1 MKGSRVSHFVVLT
14 SFLVSLAAW
23 GNVTATKSANAR
35 TVSATCRGMTNIKL
49 GISPFQDTL
58 LPSVG
63 QQLGWYKQN
72 CLNVSLVNVAWDSM
86 MTTMASRSIDVAV
99 YNTTGVVSTH
109 HIATNLVFAY
119 PWDIFDQGAAM
130 MARPGRGLKT
140 FAQFRAR
147 GMSAQAA
154 RAATMRQLK
163 GRTVVTT
170 LGTDMGEDLVMAL
183 HRTGMSLHD
192 VKVINLSTDQ
202 GLAAFLRGTGDAY
215 IGGIPQR
222 TRLVADHYLTL
233 LAGPDLTAPP
243 INGFVTTK
251 AFATR
256 NRDALLR
263 LIHVTYMIIR
273 YTQAHTTLVGK
284 FITGTLNKQ
293 TAAGMKASDFVSFW
307 QHYEHYPLN
316 AAQAQRELFTPSGFG
331 FWRTTWN
338 QDNTY
343 LVNFSHVLK
352 AKVPT
357 TAFLGVQMQQAYVS
371 KYGAHETGW
380 SKPSGRL

>member
-1 MKGSRVSHFVVLT
+1 MKGSRVSHYVVLIG
-14 SFLVSLAAW
+14 FLVSLALW
-23 GNVTATKSANAR
+23 GNVTSSGLAHAR
-35 TVSATCRGMTNIKL
+35 TTSAACNGMTNIRI

-72 CLNVSLVNVAWDSM
+72 CLNVSLVNVSWDAM

-109 HIATNLVFAY
+109 HIASNLVFAY

-130 MARPGRGLKT
+130 MGRPGRGLKT

-147 GMSAQAA
+147 GLSAQAA
-154 RAATMRQLK
+154 RTATMRQLK

-183 HRTGMSLHD
+183 HRTGMSLSD

-222 TRLVADHYLTL
+222 TRLVTDHYLTL

-243 INGFVTTK
+243 INGFVTTR
-251 AFATR
+251 AFATQ

-273 YTQAHTTLVGK
+273 YTQAHTRLVGA
-284 FITGTLNKQ
+284 FITSTLNKQ
-293 TAAGMKASDFVSFW
+293 TAAGMKPSDFVSFW
-307 QHYEHYPLN
+307 QHWEHYPLN
-316 AAQAQRELFTPSGFG
+316 AAQAQRELFNPNGFG
-331 FWRTTWN
+331 FWQRTWN

-352 AKVPT
+352 VKVPT
-357 TAFLGVQMQQAYVS
+357 SVFLGVQMQRAYVS
-371 KYGAHETGW
+371 KYGANERGWDKPTG
-380 SKPSGRL
+380 SL

>member
-1 MKGSRVSHFVVLT
+1 MRGLRFTRYAVLT
-14 SFLVSLAAW
+14 SFLLPLVFGGSWTSTKIAIAQTASAAC
-23 GNVTATKSANAR
+23 G
-35 TVSATCRGMTNIKL
+35 GMTNIRI

-63 QQLGWYKQN
+63 EKLGWYKQN
-72 CLNVSLVNVAWDSM
+72 CLNVSFVNVSWDAM

-99 YNTTGVVSTH
+99 YNTTGVISTY
-109 HIATNLVFAY
+109 HIAPNLVFAY

-130 MARPGRGLKT
+130 MGRPGRGLKT
-140 FAQFRAR
+140 FAQFRAQGLSR
-147 GMSAQAA
+147 QAA
-154 RAATMRQLK
+154 STATVRQLK

-183 HRTGMSLHD
+183 HRAGMSLSD
-192 VKVINLSTDQ
+192 VHVLNLATDQ
-202 GLAAFLRGTGDAY
+202 GLAAFLRGNGDAY

-243 INGFVTTK
+243 VNGFVTTR
-251 AFATR
+251 AFASQ

-273 YTQAHTTLVGK
+273 YTQAHTGLVGQ
-284 FITGTLNKQ
+284 FITSTLNKQ
-293 TAAGMKASDFVSFW
+293 TAAGMKPSDFISFW
-307 QHYEHYPLN
+307 QHWEHYPLN
-316 AAQAQRELFTPSGFG
+316 AAQAQREIFSPSGFG
-331 FWRTTWN
+331 FWSRTWS

-343 LVNFSHVLK
+343 LVNFSHALK
-352 AKVPT
+352 VKVPT
-357 TAFLGVQMQQAYVS
+357 SAFLGVQLQQAYVS
-371 KYGAHETGW
+371 KYGANETGW
-380 SKPSGRL
+380 MKPTGSL